1 MKRPL
6 LVVTAALSAVTL
18 TSCGAVED
26 TSTAA
31 EVADRTV
38 TVDEFQSVMEALA
51 ATGVGDAEDPTT
63 GTIAGTTARQYLSV
77 IVRGKVNEVFLADHG
92 EQITDADRKEA
103 TASVTM
109 PAGLPADVTRRIE
122 DNAAAPTVRAR
133 IKAPSAAELQRMYD
147 ARPSDLGVVCTR
159 QIVVATE
166 AEAQEIVD
174 ALDGGADFA
183 DFVSRSTDES
193 SKANG
198 GAVQSDTGEACI
210 AGYTD
215 ALDRAIVTALADAAP
230 GEVVGPVHTAAGWH
244 VLQQRPYAEVA
255 DSLSTL
261 FAQSAGDLLYY
272 GYLLHSRVRIDP
284 RYGTW
289 DPASAS
295 VVPLSGAVT

>member
-1 MKRPL
+1 MKRP
-6 LVVTAALSAVTL
+6 VVAAVAAVAVVLS
-18 TSCGAVED
+18 SCDTVED

-31 EVADRTV
+31 QVADRTV
-38 TVDEFQSVMEALA
+38 TVDEFQAVMKAI
-51 ATGVGDAEDPTT
+51 GQVDPVSDTVD
-63 GTIAGTTARQYLSV
+63 GETARRYLSAMV
-77 IVRGKVNEVFLADHG
+77 QGEVNETFLSAHG
-92 EQITDADRKEA
+92 EQITDADREQA
-103 TASVTM
+103 AAASSI
-109 PAGLPADVTRRIE
+109 PAGLPDDVVRVIQ
-122 DNAAAPTVRAR
+122 DSAAAPAARAR
-133 IKAPSAAELQRMYD
+133 IEAPSAAELQRMYD

-166 AEAQEIVD
+166 AEAQAIVD
-174 ALDGGADFA
+174 ALDAGADFA
-183 DFVSRSTDES
+183 DLVSRSTDES

-198 GAVQSDTGEACI
+198 GAVQDASGSPCI

-215 ALDRAIVTALADAAP
+215 AVDRAIVTALADAAP
-230 GEVVGPVHTAAGWH
+230 GEVVGPVRTEAGWH

-272 GYLLHSRVRIDP
+272 GYLIHSQVRIDP
-284 RYGTW
+284 RSGTW